1 MEELS
6 PIYDNVSIRDWA
18 DNIRQMKIREL
29 EEYIKTVKKYFGI
42 HESNMHPII
51 HWRNKLRITELE
63 RKLETL
69 KNAK

>member
-29 EEYIKTVKKYFGI
+29 EEYIKNVRKMFGI
-42 HESNMHPII
+42 DEPNMHPLVYF
-51 HWRNKLRITELE
+51 NDKMRIVELE
-63 RKLETL
+63 RKLEAL